1 MRKQVSSETDKFF
14 TEEVLG
20 GVIVTVLRESD
31 SGPHQSP
38 FSPCTETTVKQTMQ
52 HVLNGNLN
60 KHAISEIFKA
70 LFQFEQRAD
79 TRRDSSWFAGLQFS
93 PWLIAGVVQ
102 LVEGRPNT
110 LTERGAV
117 SLATVVEYIC
127 AEVLELAGNAAKNSL
142 EPLHICSAIDPR
154 HVFLGIRGDE
164 ELDILF
170 PSSMMNSGIVPHIH
184 KSVHLPEG
192 TGPAILTPAQK
203 KLMSSR
209 TARMKKDDVALD
221 LEGRYCARPEG
232 ESSLDDSTWD
242 LSPAHILDAISPA
255 SREARKLEEFDTL
268 SHADQTLVKEM
279 RKNPFQAYQRRIG
292 EIREAHESTHRVFD
306 DDVFLR
312 LIVVMCGEARPG
324 SRTDYTKEAAVAI
337 QIMTENYLALLLEDA
352 YSNTLHAGRRTLL
365 PKDLQLARR
374 IRGERD

>member
-14 TEEVLG
+14 TKEVLG
-20 GVIVTVLRESD
+20 EAIVTVLRESD

-38 FSPCTETTVKQTMQ
+38 FPPCTETTVKQAVQ
-52 HVLNGNLN
+52 HMLNGIGGGLN
-60 KHAISEIFKA
+60 GMNDGLNSCAISVISKE
-70 LFQFEQRAD
+70 LFEFEQRAD
-79 TRRDSSWFAGLQFS
+79 MRRDSSWFAGLQFS

-117 SLATVVEYIC
+117 SLAAVVKYMC
-127 AEVLELAGNAAKNSL
+127 TEVLELAGNTAKDS
-142 EPLHICSAIDPR
+142 HDGAIDPR
-154 HVFLGIRGDE
+154 HVFLAIRGDE
-164 ELDILF
+164 ELGSLF
-170 PSSMMNSGIVPHIH
+170 PSSMMNSGIEPHIH

-192 TGPAILTPAQK
+192 TGPVILTPAQK

-312 LIVVMCGEARPG
+312 LIIAMCREARPG

-337 QIMTENYLALLLEDA
+337 QIMTEN
-352 YSNTLHAGRRTLL
+352 
-365 PKDLQLARR
+365 KF
-374 IRGERD
+374 